1 MSELIR
7 LVNGE
12 IESIILDKD
21 FELFYIRE
29 DEVDNKEEV
38 GFYTNKIIGDDI
50 DQQKISDKDAF
61 ILLANKL

>member
-21 FELFYIRE
+21 LELFYIRE
-29 DEVDNKEEV
+29 DGVDNKEEA

-61 ILLANKL
+61 QLLANR